1 MTWQVKTGYMLM
13 IAVVDKNQQKEG
25 YVAMLENVVADAVFI
40 TY

>member
-1 MTWQVKTGYMLM
+1 M

-25 YVAMLENVVADAVFI
+25 YVVMLENVVVDDVFI